1 VLTRWAKLFRTSG
14 AGGEVRGGFRVQS
27 FQPTRLGFQD
37 DSRPP
42 RGGKHKAI
50 PTRSQKPK
58 RADLKIGHYEEEM
71 NLVYRLYTD

>member
-1 VLTRWAKLFRTSG
+1 MTAGLPAG
-14 AGGEVRGGFRVQS
+14 A
-27 FQPTRLGFQD
+27 
-37 DSRPP
+37 
-42 RGGKHKAI
+42 KHKAI